1 MKGKLLPIG
10 SVVKIEGGS
19 KKVMIT
25 GYYSKNDKDSK
36 IYTYNGCIFPEGFM
50 ENTFLLFDAPQIEDV
65 LYRGYENEEYENY
78 LDKLSSNINI
88 ISESSSNN
96 EVKSNTSGKRRGRVP
111 KSPTKPLSS
120 SEMRAKYT
128 TEKISGGESEKFDF
142 STLGN
147 K

>member
-10 SVVKIEGGS
+10 SVVKIESGS

-65 LYRGYENEEYENY
+65 LYRGYENEEFDNY
-78 LDKLSSNINI
+78 LDKITSISNKFVAGRDIKND
-88 ISESSSNN
+88 SQGKGNSNKKN
-96 EVKSNTSGKRRGRVP
+96 GRIP
-111 KSPTKPLSS
+111 KAPTNPMSA
-120 SEMRAKYT
+120 SEMRSRYGVD
-128 TEKISGGESEKFDF
+128 KISGGQSES
-142 STLGN
+142 
-147 K
+147 

>member
-1 MKGKLLPIG
+1 MVGDDMKGKLLPIG

-65 LYRGYENEEYENY
+65 LYRGYENEDFDNY
-78 LDKLSSNINI
+78 LDMITSSGNTFVNGIAFDNDNK
-88 ISESSSNN
+88 SQNN
-96 EVKSNTSGKRRGRVP
+96 TNKKNGRTP
-111 KSPTKPLSS
+111 KAPTKPMSI

-128 TEKISGGESEKFDF
+128 VEKISGGQSK
-142 STLGN
+142 
-147 K
+147 KV

>member
-65 LYRGYENEEYENY
+65 LYRGYENEDFDNY
-78 LDKLSSNINI
+78 LDMITSSGNTFVNGIAFDNDNK
-88 ISESSSNN
+88 SQNN
-96 EVKSNTSGKRRGRVP
+96 TNKKNGRTP
-111 KSPTKPLSS
+111 KAPTKPMSI

-128 TEKISGGESEKFDF
+128 VEKISGGQSK
-142 STLGN
+142 
-147 K
+147 KV

>member
-10 SVVKIEGGS
+10 TVVTIEGGT

-25 GYYSKNDKDSK
+25 GYYSKNEGESK

-50 ENTFLLFDAPQIEDV
+50 DNTFLLFDQPEIEDV
-65 LYRGYENEEYENY
+65 LYRGLENEESEEYAHLIQNH
-78 LDKLSSNINI
+78 LDLTNSPVRK
-88 ISESSSNN
+88 E
-96 EVKSNTSGKRRGRVP
+96 EVASGGVGKAGRRAP
-111 KSPTKPLSS
+111 KAPTRPMSS

-128 TEKISGGESEKFDF
+128 REKISGGQTEKFDF
-142 STLGN
+142 SKLN

>member
-65 LYRGYENEEYENY
+65 LYRGYENDELDNY
-78 LDKLSSNINI
+78 LDKLSSIQNKI
-88 ISESSSNN
+88 ILSGNSNKN
-96 EVKSNTSGKRRGRVP
+96 DFSKAKNVKRHGRIP
-111 KSPTKPLSS
+111 KAPTNPLSS
-120 SEMRAKYT
+120 SEMKAKYGIK
-128 TEKISGGESEKFDF
+128 KISGEGD
-142 STLGN
+142 LPR
-147 K
+147 